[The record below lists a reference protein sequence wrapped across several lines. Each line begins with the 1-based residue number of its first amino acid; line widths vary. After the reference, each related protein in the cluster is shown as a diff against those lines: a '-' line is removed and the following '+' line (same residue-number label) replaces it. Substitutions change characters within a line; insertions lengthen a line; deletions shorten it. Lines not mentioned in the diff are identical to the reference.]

1 MRAFLDAQALL
12 WFGAGDRRMPVRVR
26 RLIEDRKNEL
36 LLSIASVWEI
46 MIKARLGRFQLDQ
59 PAPAYVLRYI
69 GHLGLIPTGISLDH
83 VFRVATLPEFHQD
96 PFDRVLIAQAM
107 AENLPIV
114 TGDDAIG
121 RYDVRTIW

>member
-1 MRAFLDAQALL
+1 VRAFLDTQALL
-12 WFGAGDRRMPVRVR
+12 WFGTGDRRMPVRSR
-26 RLIEDRKNEL
+26 RFIEDSKNEL

-69 GHLGLIPTGISLDH
+69 GQLGLVPTGISLDH
-83 VFRVATLPEFHQD
+83 AFRVATLPEIHQD

-107 AENLPIV
+107 TEGIPIV
-114 TGDDAIG
+114 TGDDAIS
-121 RYDVRTIW
+121 RYNVRTIW